1 MAKEDDDQIETV
13 DQLEAEDA
21 KDQAQLDAEGSDD
34 STSTSTGLDSGS
46 PYSAQLKSLLTQY
59 QGALT
64 KRSTDRTAILAEAQR
79 KLLARAE
86 DPMGQAA
93 MYFKVAGA
101 LGKPTRT
108 GSFGETIGNV
118 GEALAPEVEKM
129 QARKDALSDLQMKYK
144 QMGLDQDVNDLGGQI
159 GVISKLSQLTQG
171 KQGEYQTLMRQIQ
184 TLDPKSPTYA
194 SDKSMLEKRMNKLT
208 FVPAD
213 KAGPT
218 SEVDRLTAT
227 IESKT
232 STTLAKTN
240 AQKRLDRLNYIKPEE
255 KPLDTLTLEQWA
267 NKLLTTEDKAPGTYS
282 LGEVNRAK
290 DIIKKATYIKPEE
303 KPDTNLTLEQWANKV
318 LMDVA
323 KTPGSHPKTD
333 VDRANAIIKKSTHIA
348 PTKDAASPAAK
359 PQSPAGK
366 QAVDE
371 GLTIG
376 TVKFND
382 RVKEIIATGKAAQ
395 LSPREEAALLASE
408 DAVEA
413 AKTVMLNA
421 NKALAVNRQAYEGF
435 GASLRRDFG
444 RNIPLVKGSEGVRAS
459 TKLENLVLTNILS
472 NLKLIFGGA
481 PSDAENAL
489 MVKLEGSLS
498 MTADEREDV
507 IKQAMTMAARKAAF
521 HEKRIKAIKQGA
533 YTKATANQ
541 PEDAEPV
548 NKADG
553 GYIKMEDG
561 GQLSDADWL
570 DYMKG
575 ANVNYGQQGRQEA
588 GMVGV
593 GRQVGPGYASIEGHA
608 SHMPDVD
615 PRTFSALVA
624 RYNHPVGQGNVSLS
638 ATQPTGVPVR
648 LADLQAS
655 YPVGRGSVDAGV
667 SASHYLPTRRNQVD
681 ARYLNLSH
689 PVGSGT
695 FNFGVTQPT
704 QGPTQYNANYKMN
717 FADGGVVR
725 MEDGGPPLRN
735 YAPTEEDADYSL
747 ANFARAAGQGAGFSF
762 GDEAIARVR
771 SQIENRPYEEVL
783 DEERAK
789 YAAFANKHPYVAL
802 GTELVSGA
810 IPTVAAAFVP
820 GGQAATV
827 AGTANLMSRG
837 QRLYNLAKASG
848 SAGAQGF
855 ISGMG
860 AAEGDMGDR
869 FSEGAKTGAETA
881 VLGPVIGKVVTKTG
895 QGLKAVKNAVMPS
908 ATHAGD
914 VAIRKVLKAMGRDD
928 IGMQSVRD
936 ILNRDRALAVNSTLA
951 DVSPSLTSLG
961 EAVITKPGPGRKQ
974 LGTIMEHRLASG
986 RDDVSK
992 RVSQQVGKGQNFVQQ
1007 EDQMLAT
1014 LRGNAN
1020 NMYDNAYAFGTVND
1034 PRIMRVL
1041 EDDTFKQAYKEA
1053 RAIAN
1058 KERRT
1063 AELRGEDT
1071 SRFDLKPIYTVD
1083 SAGNTTVS
1091 QAPDVRTLDY
1101 IKRGIDALIDK
1112 GYKGDGMSSA
1122 EASALKNLKK
1132 EFVNVIDEA
1141 TTVNGKSAYK
1151 QARSKYAGDREVLD
1165 ALELGRVDFLSP
1177 KLLPDRAKAMVAKMS
1192 DAEKDA
1198 LRIGAA
1204 QSILT
1209 QIGETPNQV
1218 NAAQRVIGATNT
1230 RQRLSALFDD
1240 PKQYQLFE
1248 AALTREADLFRNA
1261 QQMVRG
1267 SRTANKTEAVKDLNS
1282 KEGMFDIAGEAID
1295 MATSTPGALVSRVL
1309 KFLSN
1314 SAPLSEKSAAK
1325 LSTMLKA
1332 SAPADIDKV
1341 LTQLEQGAA
1350 KLVISAKKDVKRQR
1364 VISGATSASA
1374 GTGPSLPTATGPAL
1388 SPEDAQAKEDA
1399 TFRDL
1404 MKKYATEE

>member
-1 MAKEDDDQIETV
+1 LKNN
-13 DQLEAEDA
+13 
-21 KDQAQLDAEGSDD
+21 LD
-34 STSTSTGLDSGS
+34 
-46 PYSAQLKSLLTQY
+46 PN
-59 QGALT
+59 
-64 KRSTDRTAILAEAQR
+64 
-79 KLLARAE
+79 
-86 DPMGQAA
+86 AA
-93 MYFKVAGA
+93 
-101 LGKPTRT
+101 
-108 GSFGETIGNV
+108 
-118 GEALAPEVEKM
+118 
-129 QARKDALSDLQMKYK
+129 DYK
-144 QMGLDQDVNDLGGQI
+144 QQADAIDARLK
-159 GVISKLSQLTQG
+159 KLTW
-171 KQGEYQTLMRQIQ
+171 T
-184 TLDPKSPTYA
+184 P
-194 SDKSMLEKRMNKLT
+194 SDKPPS
-208 FVPAD
+208 
-213 KAGPT
+213 GPKF
-218 SEVDRLTAT
+218 EIDRLTE
-227 IESKT
+227 IVNDPN
-232 STTLAKTN
+232 STPAAKKI
-240 AQKRLDRLNYIKPEE
+240 AQARINKLNYIKPEKE
-255 KPLDTLTLEQWA
+255 
-267 NKLLTTEDKAPGTYS
+267 
-282 LGEVNRAK
+282 
-290 DIIKKATYIKPEE
+290 AT
-303 KPDTNLTLEQWANKV
+303 
-318 LMDVA
+318 
-323 KTPGSHPKTD
+323 
-333 VDRANAIIKKSTHIA
+333 
-348 PTKDAASPAAK
+348 SPAAK

-376 TVKFND
+376 TPEYNN

-395 LSPREEAALLASE
+395 LSPKEEAALLASE

-421 NKALAVNRQAYEGF
+421 NKALAVNKQAYEGF

-444 RNIPLVKGSEGVRAS
+444 RNLPLVKSSEGVRAS

-472 NLKLIFGGA
+472 NLKLTFGGA

-507 IKQAMTMAARKAAF
+507 IKQAITMAARKAAF

-541 PEDAEPV
+541 PEEVEPV
-548 NKADG
+548 EKADG

-561 GQLSDADWL
+561 G
-570 DYMKG
+570 
-575 ANVNYGQQGRQEA
+575 
-588 GMVGV
+588 
-593 GRQVGPGYASIEGHA
+593 
-608 SHMPDVD
+608 
-615 PRTFSALVA
+615 
-624 RYNHPVGQGNVSLS
+624 
-638 ATQPTGVPVR
+638 
-648 LADLQAS
+648 
-655 YPVGRGSVDAGV
+655 
-667 SASHYLPTRRNQVD
+667 
-681 ARYLNLSH
+681 
-689 PVGSGT
+689 
-695 FNFGVTQPT
+695 
-704 QGPTQYNANYKMN
+704 
-717 FADGGVVR
+717 
-725 MEDGGPPLRN
+725 PPPRN
-735 YAPTEEDADYSL
+735 YVPTEEDADYSL
-747 ANFARAAGQGAGFSF
+747 ANFARGVGQGAGFSF

-771 SQIENRPYEEVL
+771 AQIENRPYEEVL

-789 YAAFANKHPYVAL
+789 YAAFANKHPYAAL

-810 IPTVAAAFVP
+810 VPTIAASFVP

-908 ATHAGD
+908 ATHASD
-914 VAIRKVLKAMGRDD
+914 VAIQKVLKAMGRDD
-928 IGMQSVRD
+928 VGMQSVRD
-936 ILNRDRALAVNSTLA
+936 ILNRDRALAVKSTLS

-974 LGTIMEHRLASG
+974 LGTIMEDRLASG

-992 RVSQQVGKGQNFVQQ
+992 RVGQQVGKGQNFVQQ

-1083 SAGNTTVS
+1083 SAGNTTIN

-1141 TTVNGKSAYK
+1141 TTVNGQSAYK

-1165 ALELGRVDFLSP
+1165 ALQLGRTDFLSP

-1230 RQRLSALFDD
+1230 KQRLSALFDD
-1240 PKQYQLFE
+1240 PNEYQLFE
-1248 AALTREADLFRNA
+1248 AALMREADLFRNA

-1295 MATSTPGALVSRVL
+1295 MATSTPGTLVSRVL

-1374 GTGPSLPTATGPAL
+1374 GTGPNLPTATGPEL
-1388 SPEDAQAKEDA
+1388 SPEAQSASEDA
-1399 TFRDL
+1399 TFKDL

>member
-1 MAKEDDDQIETV
+1 
-13 DQLEAEDA
+13 
-21 KDQAQLDAEGSDD
+21 
-34 STSTSTGLDSGS
+34 
-46 PYSAQLKSLLTQY
+46 
-59 QGALT
+59 
-64 KRSTDRTAILAEAQR
+64 
-79 KLLARAE
+79 
-86 DPMGQAA
+86 
-93 MYFKVAGA
+93 
-101 LGKPTRT
+101 
-108 GSFGETIGNV
+108 
-118 GEALAPEVEKM
+118 
-129 QARKDALSDLQMKYK
+129 
-144 QMGLDQDVNDLGGQI
+144 
-159 GVISKLSQLTQG
+159 
-171 KQGEYQTLMRQIQ
+171 
-184 TLDPKSPTYA
+184 
-194 SDKSMLEKRMNKLT
+194 
-208 FVPAD
+208 
-213 KAGPT
+213 
-218 SEVDRLTAT
+218 
-227 IESKT
+227 
-232 STTLAKTN
+232 
-240 AQKRLDRLNYIKPEE
+240 
-255 KPLDTLTLEQWA
+255 
-267 NKLLTTEDKAPGTYS
+267 
-282 LGEVNRAK
+282 
-290 DIIKKATYIKPEE
+290 
-303 KPDTNLTLEQWANKV
+303 
-318 LMDVA
+318 
-323 KTPGSHPKTD
+323 
-333 VDRANAIIKKSTHIA
+333 
-348 PTKDAASPAAK
+348 
-359 PQSPAGK
+359 
-366 QAVDE
+366 
-371 GLTIG
+371 
-376 TVKFND
+376 
-382 RVKEIIATGKAAQ
+382 
-395 LSPREEAALLASE
+395 
-408 DAVEA
+408 
-413 AKTVMLNA
+413 
-421 NKALAVNRQAYEGF
+421 
-435 GASLRRDFG
+435 
-444 RNIPLVKGSEGVRAS
+444 
-459 TKLENLVLTNILS
+459 
-472 NLKLIFGGA
+472 
-481 PSDAENAL
+481 
-489 MVKLEGSLS
+489 
-498 MTADEREDV
+498 
-507 IKQAMTMAARKAAF
+507 
-521 HEKRIKAIKQGA
+521 
-533 YTKATANQ
+533 
-541 PEDAEPV
+541 
-548 NKADG
+548 
-553 GYIKMEDG
+553 MEDG
-561 GQLSDADWL
+561 GHMELDDEQLYQKL
-570 DYMKG
+570 TG
-575 ANVNYGQQGRQEA
+575 ANVNYGPQGRQESAMLGA
-588 GMVGV
+588 G
-593 GRQVGPGYASIEGHA
+593 RKVGPGYASVTGQV
-608 SHMPDVD
+608 SRSPDVD
-615 PRTFSALVA
+615 PRTFSALAA
-624 RYNHPVGQGNVSLS
+624 RYSHPVGQGRVSLS
-638 ATQPTGVPVR
+638 ATQPTGIPVR

-667 SASHYLPTRRNQVD
+667 SASHYLPTRRSQVD

-717 FADGGVVR
+717 FADGGVAR
-725 MEDGGPPLRN
+725 MEDGGTPPRN
-735 YAPTEEDADYSL
+735 YVPTEEDADYSL

-771 SQIENRPYEEVL
+771 AQIENRPYEEVL

-789 YAAFANKHPYVAL
+789 YAAFANKHPYAAL

-810 IPTVAAAFVP
+810 IPTVAASFVP
-820 GGQAATV
+820 GGQPATV

-837 QRLYNLAKASG
+837 QKLYNLAKASG

-860 AAEGDMGDR
+860 AAEGDIGDR

-908 ATHAGD
+908 ATHAND
-914 VAIRKVLKAMGRDD
+914 VAIQKVLKAMGRDD
-928 IGMQSVRD
+928 VGMQSVRD

-974 LGTIMEHRLASG
+974 LGTIMEDRLASG

-992 RVSQQVGKGQNFVQQ
+992 RVLQQVGKGQNFVQQ

-1083 SAGNTTVS
+1083 SAGNTTIN

-1141 TTVNGKSAYK
+1141 TTVNGQSAYK

-1165 ALELGRVDFLSP
+1165 ALQTGRVDFFSP

-1209 QIGETPNQV
+1209 KIGETPNQV

-1240 PKQYQLFE
+1240 PNEYQLFE

-1261 QQMVRG
+1261 QQMVRN
-1267 SRTANKTEAVKDLNS
+1267 SRTTNRAEAVKDLNS

-1350 KLVISAKKDVKRQR
+1350 KLVTSAKKDVKRQR

-1374 GTGPSLPTATGPAL
+1374 GTAPRLPIAAEPAL

-1399 TFRDL
+1399 TFKDL

>member
-1 MAKEDDDQIETV
+1 MVFLQEDDDTGAQVVPESVTPTV
-13 DQLEAEDA
+13 DAAGSELETSDA
-21 KDQAQLDAEGSDD
+21 GTSEALD
-34 STSTSTGLDSGS
+34 STS
-46 PYSAQLKSLLTQY
+46 PYATQLKSLLTRY

-64 KRSTDRTAILAEAQR
+64 KRAKDRTTILAEAQA
-79 KLLARAE
+79 KLLERVN

-93 MYFKVAGA
+93 MMFKVAGA

-108 GSFGETIGNV
+108 GAIGETFGNV
-118 GEALAPEVEKM
+118 GEAMAPELEKM
-129 QARKDALSDLQMKYK
+129 QARKDALTDLQLKYK
-144 QMGLDQDVNDLGGQI
+144 QAGLDQDVTDVGSQI
-159 GVISKLSQLTQG
+159 GVVSKLAQLTQG
-171 KQGEYQTLMRQIQ
+171 KRSEYQTLLQLKNN
-184 TLDPKSPTYA
+184 LDPNAADYPQQAAALDARMKKLTWTP
-194 SDKSMLEKRMNKLT
+194 SDKPLS
-208 FVPAD
+208 
-213 KAGPT
+213 GPKF
-218 SEVDRLTAT
+218 EIDRLTE
-227 IESKT
+227 IVNDPN
-232 STTLAKTN
+232 STPAAKKI
-240 AQKRLDRLNYIKPEE
+240 AQARINKLNYIKPEKE
-255 KPLDTLTLEQWA
+255 
-267 NKLLTTEDKAPGTYS
+267 
-282 LGEVNRAK
+282 
-290 DIIKKATYIKPEE
+290 AT
-303 KPDTNLTLEQWANKV
+303 
-318 LMDVA
+318 
-323 KTPGSHPKTD
+323 
-333 VDRANAIIKKSTHIA
+333 
-348 PTKDAASPAAK
+348 SPAAK

-376 TVKFND
+376 TTQFND

-395 LSPREEAALLASE
+395 LSPKEEAALLASE

-421 NKALAVNRQAYEGF
+421 NKALAVNKQAYEGF
-435 GASLRRDFG
+435 GASLRRDVG
-444 RNIPLVKGSEGVRAS
+444 RNLPLVKSSEGVRAS

-472 NLKLIFGGA
+472 NLKLTFGGA

-507 IKQAMTMAARKAAF
+507 IKQAITMAARKAAF
-521 HEKRIKAIKQGA
+521 HEKRIKAIRQGA

-541 PEDAEPV
+541 PEEVEPV
-548 NKADG
+548 DKAKG

-561 GQLSDADWL
+561 G
-570 DYMKG
+570 
-575 ANVNYGQQGRQEA
+575 
-588 GMVGV
+588 
-593 GRQVGPGYASIEGHA
+593 
-608 SHMPDVD
+608 
-615 PRTFSALVA
+615 
-624 RYNHPVGQGNVSLS
+624 
-638 ATQPTGVPVR
+638 
-648 LADLQAS
+648 
-655 YPVGRGSVDAGV
+655 
-667 SASHYLPTRRNQVD
+667 
-681 ARYLNLSH
+681 
-689 PVGSGT
+689 
-695 FNFGVTQPT
+695 
-704 QGPTQYNANYKMN
+704 
-717 FADGGVVR
+717 
-725 MEDGGPPLRN
+725 PPPRN
-735 YAPTEEDADYSL
+735 YVPTEEDADYSL
-747 ANFARAAGQGAGFSF
+747 ANFARGVGQGAGFSF

-771 SQIENRPYEEVL
+771 AQIENRPYEEVL

-789 YAAFANKHPYVAL
+789 YAAFANKHPYAAL

-810 IPTVAAAFVP
+810 VPTIAASFVP
-820 GGQAATV
+820 GGQPATAV
-827 AGTANLMSRG
+827 GAANLMSRG

-908 ATHAGD
+908 ATHASD
-914 VAIRKVLKAMGRDD
+914 VAIQKVLKAMGRDD

-936 ILNRDRALAVNSTLA
+936 ILNRDRALAVKSTLS

-974 LGTIMEHRLASG
+974 LGTIMEDRLASG

-992 RVSQQVGKGQNFVQQ
+992 RVGQQVGKGQNFVQQ

-1083 SAGNTTVS
+1083 SAGNTTIN

-1141 TTVNGKSAYK
+1141 TTVNGQSAYK

-1165 ALELGRVDFLSP
+1165 ALQLGRVDFLSP

-1230 RQRLSALFDD
+1230 KQRLAALFDD
-1240 PKQYQLFE
+1240 PNEYQLFE
-1248 AALTREADLFRNA
+1248 AALMREADLFRNA

-1295 MATSTPGALVSRVL
+1295 MATSTPGTLVSRVL

-1374 GTGPSLPTATGPAL
+1374 GTGPNLPTATGPEL
-1388 SPEDAQAKEDA
+1388 SPEAQSASEDA
-1399 TFRDL
+1399 TFKDL